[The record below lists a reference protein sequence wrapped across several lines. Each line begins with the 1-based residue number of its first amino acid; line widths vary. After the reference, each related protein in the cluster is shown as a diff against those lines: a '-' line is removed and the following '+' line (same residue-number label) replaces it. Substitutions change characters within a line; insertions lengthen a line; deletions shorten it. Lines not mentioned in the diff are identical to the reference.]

1 MKLVYVKMVDALNGE
16 LLIFMDIQAE
26 ICSYL
31 KNNKGKWTQVGD
43 EAQWNAFPTREC
55 FNSFIKQNF
64 PFKWYM
70 IKIKYAVTLV

>member
-1 MKLVYVKMVDALNGE
+1 MLKWQILWNGE

-26 ICSYL
+26 IWSYL

-43 EAQWNAFPTREC
+43 EPQWNALPTREC
-55 FNSFIKQNF
+55 FNSVIKQNF

-70 IKIKYAVTLV
+70 IKIKHAVTLV